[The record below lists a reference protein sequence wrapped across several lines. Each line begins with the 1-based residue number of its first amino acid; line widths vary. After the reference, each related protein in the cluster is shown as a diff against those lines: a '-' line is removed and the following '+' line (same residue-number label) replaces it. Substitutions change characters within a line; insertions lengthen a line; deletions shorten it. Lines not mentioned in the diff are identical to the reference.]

1 MVRAVVFDIDGTLV
15 DSVALHAEAWRLAF
29 EHFGVHV
36 TQRDV
41 AKQIG
46 KGGDQLMP
54 VFLSREQ
61 LERFGD
67 DLAAYR
73 SQLWKTQFLS
83 RVRAFSGVRALIERV
98 RKCGTQVVLASS
110 AHGEEIETYKRVAD
124 IADLV
129 EAQTSADDA
138 NRSKP
143 HPDIFEAAL
152 EKAGLSA
159 RDAVVVGDSPYD
171 AEAARQD
178 WAAEHRR
185 ALGRLRGGRVAR
197 GRMRGAVSRRCGSA
211 RALRRITAG
220 TRVRGQ

>member
-36 TQRDV
+36 TQHDV

-61 LERFGD
+61 LERFGEE
-67 DLAAYR
+67 LTAYR
-73 SQLWKTQFLS
+73 AQLWKTQFLS
-83 RVRAFSGVRALIERV
+83 RVRAFSGVRALATRL
-98 RKCGTQVVLASS
+98 RDSGTKVVLASS
-110 AHGEEIETYKRVAD
+110 AHGDEIETYKRVAD

-129 EAQTSADDA
+129 ESQTSADDA
-138 NRSKP
+138 DRSKP
-143 HPDIFEAAL
+143 HPDIFVAAL
-152 EKAGLSA
+152 EKAGISA

-171 AEAARQD
+171 AEAAAKIGLRTIGVLSGGFGEGELR
-178 WAAEHRR
+178 AAGCAALYRDVADLLEHFDESPL
-185 ALGRLRGGRVAR
+185 AHA
-197 GRMRGAVSRRCGSA
+197 
-211 RALRRITAG
+211 
-220 TRVRGQ
+220 